1 MEMKQSILV
10 AEDEAIIRML
20 LKDYLQQNE
29 YTVIEAEN
37 GEEALIQF
45 DKQTVDLVLLDI
57 MMPKIDGFKV
67 CEKIREKSDVPI
79 IFLTARTQEEDELR
93 GFDLKANDYI
103 KKPFSPAV
111 VVARVKRALQQ
122 KNILEKGIVSL
133 NKQTMELKI
142 EGQKIDLTTKEF
154 QIFQYLMENERIIF
168 SREQMLD
175 HIWGY
180 DFEGDLRIV
189 DTHIKK
195 IRKAL
200 GEYSY
205 LIRTVFGAGYK
216 FEVGE

>member
-1 MEMKQSILV
+1 MKQSILV